1 MKLLFVLLL
10 AKAAQAQILTISTS
24 GFTGPTGQ
32 PATDCT
38 GPTAVVAEVDV
49 TMNPIGVIV
58 GFSGYPVATAY
69 LSKDGTGV
77 GATAAAN
84 QSCKTATTAVVC
96 TTVVDTNGLT
106 KHPEAPGSNC
116 QSYPIG
122 TCIQLA
128 TGSVY
133 PILTEGSSD
142 TVNHMMI
149 KCRSSK
155 EQDPPPAPPD
165 HSSILNAIAGM
176 VGFLLFFALVIIYNQ
191 HH

>member
-10 AKAAQAQILTISTS
+10 AKAAQAQILTISTY
-24 GFTGPTGQ
+24 FTGSQ

-69 LSKDGTGV
+69 LSKDGTGD

-84 QSCKTATTAVVC
+84 QSCETATTAVVC
-96 TTVVDTNGLT
+96 TTEVDTNGLT
-106 KHPEAPGSNC
+106 KYPGAPYSNC
-116 QSYPIG
+116 QSYSIG

-133 PILTEGSSD
+133 PRLTEGSFYP
-142 TVNHMMI
+142 VNHMMI

-155 EQDPPPAPPD
+155 EHDPTPAPSD
-165 HSSILNAIAGM
+165 DSSILTAIAVM
-176 VGFLLFFALVIIYNQ
+176 VGFLLFFTLVIINNQ
-191 HH
+191 HR